1 MSKKFYT
8 YNSPL
13 EILKTGRVMT
23 KSNQY
28 IGGRLYSNII
38 RSEPVSYELFEKAL
52 NHANQQYTINDLYSA
67 IFKGIVALEQKT
79 DLLTMVNNLYDEKKQ
94 TETLNKKAFLVNL
107 VKSSPR
113 LLSTILSTPRFKKE
127 LQLKDTIPD
136 LLAELQVPG
145 AQADL
150 AKIKKL
156 TSDIYTDNNLP
167 DTGLHKRIVIT
178 LVAYLCDTHFS
189 KKTLT
194 KQCERLED
202 VKTLLS
208 HCSQTKDERCLANA
222 MFITLSTLKTG
233 VLGHS
238 VLRDQLKSQ
247 LKSDKPLQKTDVA
260 INQES
265 INTMK
270 SLLSQLQFAITNQK
284 QTGIIN
290 ALVLIEFSGLLNK
303 SITEKLKALMPA
315 DEQQTLDNALRG
327 KRLLVDTLFHKHF
340 LPKEVQAQ
348 ALDLLR
354 LENSAMVAG

>member
-38 RSEPVSYELFEKAL
+38 SSEPVSYELFKKAL
-52 NHANQQYTINDLYSA
+52 NHADQQYTINQLYSA
-67 IFKGIVALEQKT
+67 IFTGSVALEQKT
-79 DLLTMVNNLYDEKKQ
+79 DLLAMVNKLYDEKKQ
-94 TETLNKKAFLVNL
+94 VETLNKKVFLVNL

-113 LLSTILSTPRFKKE
+113 LLSTVLSTPRLKDK

-156 TSDIYTDNNLP
+156 TSDIYKDNNLP

-189 KKTLT
+189 KKTLK

-202 VKTLLS
+202 VKTLLF

-222 MFITLSTLKTG
+222 MLITLSTLKTG
-233 VLGHS
+233 VLDHS

-247 LKSDKPLQKTDVA
+247 LKSDKPLQKTDLE

-270 SLLSQLQFAITNQK
+270 FLLSQLQSAITNQK

-290 ALVLIEFSGLLNK
+290 ALVLIELSGLLNK
-303 SITEKLKALMPA
+303 NITEKLKASMPA
-315 DEQQTLDNALRG
+315 EEQQTVDNALQG
-327 KRLLVDTLFHKHF
+327 KRLLVNSLFKRHTL
-340 LPKEVQAQ
+340 PQEVKIK
-348 ALDLLR
+348 ALEILSQ
-354 LENSAMVAG
+354 ESSAMVAR